1 MDNKLI
7 ITCAVTGAETTK
19 AMQPALP
26 VTPEEI
32 AQSGFEAYEAGASVL
47 HLHVRQDDGT
57 PTQDVA
63 IFKKAIELIRA
74 KCDIVIECTTGGAAW
89 MTPEERLQPVTLSP
103 EMASLDC
110 GTVNFGDEY
119 IVNTLPIMRQFAKE
133 MRERGVRPTLEC
145 FDLGHVYASHILIK
159 EGLLEEPY
167 HYGLVLNVP
176 GAAKYEMDVLE
187 FLVRKLPK
195 GAHFTA
201 FGIGGK
207 ANVDSIYGT
216 IALGG
221 NIRVGF
227 EDNIYYSKGRLAKNN
242 AELVERA
249 ARIAKDCGRELARPE
264 DVRQMLKLRK
274 HA

>member
-1 MDNKLI
+1 MSDKVI
-7 ITCAVTGAETTK
+7 ITCAITGAETTRD
-19 AMQPALP
+19 MQPALP
-26 VTPEEI
+26 ITPEEI
-32 AQSGFEAYEAGASVL
+32 AQGAFEAYEAGASVL
-47 HLHVRQDDGT
+47 HLHVRYDDGT

-63 IFKKAIELIRA
+63 VFKKAIELVRA
-74 KCDIVIECTTGGAAW
+74 KCDMVIECTTGGAAW
-89 MTPEERLQPVTLSP
+89 MTPEERLQPVTLNP

-119 IVNTLPIMRQFAKE
+119 IVNTLPIMRQFAQA
-133 MRERGVRPTLEC
+133 MRDHGVRPTLEC

-159 EGLLEEPY
+159 EGLLEEPF

-187 FLVRKLPK
+187 FMVRKLPK

-216 IALGG
+216 LALGG
-221 NIRVGF
+221 HIRVGF
-227 EDNIYYSKGRLAKNN
+227 EDNIYYSKGRLAKSN

-249 ARIAKDCGRELARPE
+249 ARIAQDCGRELARPD
-264 DVRQMLKLRK
+264 DVRAMLKLRK
-274 HA
+274 A